1 MVPTLLLVGLVAW
14 VVLFFAMAPNLPD
27 ADALFAESRQAKVTV
42 LAADR
47 SVIAVRGSTGARFV
61 QLDEISPRLAQ
72 AVLAIE
78 DRRFRHHFGIDPIG
92 LGRAALENLRA
103 GAVVAGG
110 STITQ
115 QLAKNLYLTPERSLT
130 RKLQELTLAIWLETR
145 LDKDQILA
153 LYLNRVYLGAGAYG
167 VEAASRRYFGKPAH
181 DVTLAEAAMLAGL
194 LKAPSALAPTSDLD
208 RARQRAGVVLGAMQ
222 EEGYIT
228 AAEATAARLKPA
240 RLAPETEEVGAWFVD
255 WVLDGLTEHLGKPER
270 DLVVYTTLDR
280 KLQAG
285 AETALAASLARA
297 GSKSRVGEGA
307 VVALD
312 TTGAVRAMVGGRDHR
327 TSPFNRAVNAH
338 RQPGSA
344 FKPFVYLAAVEA
356 GWLPGNTIDD
366 RPAADQGLAAG
377 QFRRQVPWGRSR
389 WTRRSRIRSTPP
401 RSASP
406 RRSAPTRSR
415 PPRASS
421 ASSRRC
427 SRCPRS
433 RSAPRR

>member
-1 MVPTLLLVGLVAW
+1 M
-14 VVLFFAMAPNLPD
+14 VLFFAMAPDLPD

-47 SVIAVRGSTGARFV
+47 SVIAVRGSHRRPLRPAGRDLALAGAGRA
-61 QLDEISPRLAQ
+61 R
-72 AVLAIE
+72 
-78 DRRFRHHFGIDPIG
+78 DRGSALPPPFRHRSVG
-92 LGRAALENLRA
+92 LGRAALDNLRA

-167 VEAASRRYFGKPAH
+167 VEAASRRYFGKPAARR
-181 DVTLAEAAMLAGL
+181 DPGRGGDAGRP
-194 LKAPSALAPTSDLD
+194 AQGAL
-208 RARQRAGVVLGAMQ
+208 RAGADQRPRPCPPARGVVLGAMQ

-285 AETALAASLARA
+285 AEAALAASLARA

-307 VVALD
+307 VVVLD

-344 FKPFVYLAAVEA
+344 FKPFVYLAALEA

-406 RRSAPTRSR
+406 RRWAPRR
-415 PPRASS
+415 WPPPRASS